1 MLLVAAVHG
10 DGRGGGSAGLTCSVR
25 GRSGIKRMNELPDVP
40 RLRAAADGFEAVVVN
55 ASAIPTLH
63 VDDVSWTRN
72 LFDRNLIER

>member
-1 MLLVAAVHG
+1 
-10 DGRGGGSAGLTCSVR
+10 
-25 GRSGIKRMNELPDVP
+25 MNELPDVP